1 MIQAKTMLP
10 QAACA
15 CKCAGNSAC
24 ECVLELVAGRVCVY
38 VWPGK
43 MTVSVSLI
51 VDRFDPPGL
60 WVPSYSPRSS
70 VSFRT
75 LVHSRVLLSC
85 VAACAETAKGL
96 LRSASTNRIDS
107 GCPAHDSDTQIKQF
121 CLSIRDQPQC
131 NPSCTGCSLAV

>member
-1 MIQAKTMLP
+1 MIKAKTMLP

-15 CKCAGNSAC
+15 GKCAGNSAC
-24 ECVLELVAGRVCVY
+24 ESVLELVAGRVCVC
-38 VWPGK
+38 VAWE

-51 VDRFDPPGL
+51 VVRFDPPGL

-96 LRSASTNRIDS
+96 LRSASTNQIDS
-107 GCPAHDSDTQIKQF
+107 GCPAHDSDTQINQF
-121 CLSIRDQPQC
+121 C
-131 NPSCTGCSLAV
+131 V